1 MPAPASAAQDCSHCR
16 TDPLPTRPCD
26 PRVRH
31 DGQRR
36 YAGCAA
42 ISDAFSRSR
51 YWWIRVLSTPG
62 SISASARCHNPAH
75 SDSCPARRRAPA
87 ARRRYAGPGHQRQRE
102 AAGVA
107 ARHDELAQLG
117 LGGDVATAGRIEHV
131 GEDVQ
136 VQTHAA
142 RDQQR
147 LAGRQQTGGVHIVV
161 QRLHGMGRADRAGGD
176 QRGAHARQQRTRALQ
191 VGGIAARHDGQ
202 RRRRPCH
209 GAGYRRVDQRQSG
222 RAQQR
227 RQPQR
232 LRGIGRA
239 HVQQQGT
246 GPQQRHQA
254 WTAPRAL
261 DHGIGHGA
269 VGQHGDDDVA
279 AGQLVQAPGP
289 RSVRPQAGCACSRA
303 RRAGSRSWAR
313 IRSSVSARARFSSI
327 GKPIIPSPTNP
338 ISCPCLPLIDD
349 AFPERK
355 AHGDA
360 TGCSFR
366 GLC

>member
-75 SDSCPARRRAPA
+75 SDSCPARTPACACSASAVRRSC
-87 ARRRYAGPGHQRQRE
+87 HQRQRE

-147 LAGRQQTGGVHIVV
+147 LGRQQTGGVHIVV

-202 RRRRPCH
+202 RAGGGRPRRRIP
-209 GAGYRRVDQRQSG
+209 ARRPAPVRP
-222 RAQQR
+222 RAAAAPAAASAR
-227 RQPQR
+227 
-232 LRGIGRA
+232 IGRA

-246 GPQQRHQA
+246 GRSSAIKPGR
-254 WTAPRAL
+254 PRAPSITAL
-261 DHGIGHGA
+261 VTALSGSMVMTMSQPA
-269 VGQHGDDDVA
+269 SSSRPRPRA
-279 AGQLVQAPGP
+279 ACVP
-289 RSVRPQAGCACSRA
+289 RRMRSRA

-338 ISCPCLPLIDD
+338 ISMPMPS
-349 AFPERK
+349 AYR
-355 AHGDA
+355 
-360 TGCSFR
+360 
-366 GLC
+366 